1 MNRDVRRLRR
11 KPKQSAVLS
20 NPFSGLPTS
29 VEIDGV
35 MHPINYDFRFG
46 ISLEMEVVHS
56 GDPDVAGLLTAF
68 YPSGVPRN
76 VRAAA
81 DKMLEF
87 YRGYMSTMD
96 SNTAKNEN
104 KKGRQYDY
112 EQDADVL
119 IASFLD
125 CYGIDLTTDRL
136 HWWTFRRLM
145 LSLPDDSP
153 FMERV
158 RYRVI
163 DISKLDKKLQS
174 HYRKMRSIY
183 ALKSRQTNGSP
194 MTVEERDAALK
205 EKIRRRFEEAHNATG
220 S

>member
-1 MNRDVRRLRR
+1 M
-11 KPKQSAVLS
+11 LS
-20 NPFSGLPTS
+20 NPFDQLPTT
-29 VEIDGV
+29 VEIDGYTY
-35 MHPINYDFRFG
+35 PIQYDFRFG
-46 ISLEMEVVHS
+46 VSLEQEVAS
-56 GDPDVAGLLTAF
+56 GNEPDVAVLLAAF
-68 YPSGVPRN
+68 YPQGVPAN
-76 VRAAA
+76 VEAAA
-81 DKMLEF
+81 EKMLEF
-87 YRGYMSTMD
+87 YQGYADPDKFTPGD
-96 SNTAKNEN
+96 QG
-104 KKGRQYDY
+104 KGRQYDY
-112 EQDADVL
+112 AVDADVL

-163 DISKLDKKLQS
+163 DISKLDKKLQP

-205 EKIRRRFEEAHNATG
+205 EKIRRRYEEAQRARNTT
-220 S
+220 

>member
-1 MNRDVRRLRR
+1 
-11 KPKQSAVLS
+11 
-20 NPFSGLPTS
+20 
-29 VEIDGV
+29 
-35 MHPINYDFRFG
+35 MHPINSDFRFG

-56 GDPDVAGLLTAF
+56 DDPDVSGLLTSF

-96 SNTAKNEN
+96 SSTAKNEN

-119 IASFLD
+119 IASFLNY
-125 CYGIDLTTDRL
+125 YGVDLTQDKL
-136 HWWTFRRLM
+136 HWWAFRRLM
-145 LSLPDDSP
+145 LNLPDESP
-153 FMERV
+153 FMQRIH
-158 RYRVI
+158 YRI
-163 DISKLDKKLQS
+163 ADINKVDKRLQK
-174 HYRKMRSIY
+174 HYRKMKSLY
-183 ALKSRQTNGSP
+183 SLKSKNTEAP

>member
-1 MNRDVRRLRR
+1 MKRDVRRLRR
-11 KPKQSAVLS
+11 EPKQSAMLS

-35 MHPINYDFRFG
+35 THPINSDFRFG

-56 GDPDVAGLLTAF
+56 DDPDVSGLLAAF

-96 SNTAKNEN
+96 SSTAKNEN

-119 IASFLD
+119 IASFLNY
-125 CYGIDLTTDRL
+125 YGVDLTKDKL
-136 HWWTFRRLM
+136 HWWAFRRLM
-145 LSLPDDSP
+145 LNLPDESP
-153 FMERV
+153 FMQRIH
-158 RYRVI
+158 YRI
-163 DISKLDKKLQS
+163 ADINKVDKKLQK
-174 HYRKMRSIY
+174 HYRKMKSLY
-183 ALKSRQTNGSP
+183 SLKTKNTEAP
-194 MTVEERDAALK
+194 MTVKERDAALK
-205 EKIRRRFEEAHNATG
+205 EKMRRRFEEAHNATG